1 MIKKIKDYVELKRAK
16 KSMMLLLLNKMSE
29 LIQKEIENK
38 EIEKELLVQAK
49 EMNQTFS
56 KKETTELMD
65 TLKNFMTT
73 VGYDYETHKL

>member
-1 MIKKIKDYVELKRAK
+1 
-16 KSMMLLLLNKMSE
+16 MMLLLLNKMSE